1 MKLSF
6 KNRTI
11 ILFCI
16 GLIFIVSGIFQA
28 VTKITMDPKVS
39 KYMESGLL
47 ILAALVYFMGREKK
61 DEKDDDVKE
70 DEEVK

>member
-11 ILFCI
+11 ILICI
-16 GLIFIVSGIFQA
+16 GIIFIVSGVFQA
-28 VTKITMDPKVS
+28 VTKITMDPKIS

-61 DEKDDDVKE
+61 DEKDEEVKE
-70 DEEVK
+70 DEEAK